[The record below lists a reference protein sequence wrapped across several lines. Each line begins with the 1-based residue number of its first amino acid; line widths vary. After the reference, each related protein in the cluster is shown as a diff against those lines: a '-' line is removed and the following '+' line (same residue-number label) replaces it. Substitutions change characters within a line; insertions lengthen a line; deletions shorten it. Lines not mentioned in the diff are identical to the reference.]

1 MSEVSYSRDLAGP
14 QVIDVLLVE
23 DDPGDVLMTTEAFEV
38 SPRRSTLHVVGD
50 GEQAM
55 RFLRRTGEFTG
66 AARPALILLDLNLPD
81 RNGLEVLAEL
91 KAPLTC

>member
-1 MSEVSYSRDLAGP
+1 MPKTLIGRLAW
-14 QVIDVLLVE
+14 
-23 DDPGDVLMTTEAFEV
+23 
-38 SPRRSTLHVVGD
+38 VGN

-66 AARPALILLDLNLPD
+66 APRPGLILLDLNLPC

-91 KAPLTC
+91 KAAPTC